1 MVTNRPKCQVPNCGK
16 NAHNKSTTANPRW
29 RKASWVR
36 EEFGVEEGYVCN
48 KHHFKNY
55 AIGGWVYK
63 QHRKTYCENI
73 DNRLGHGKCTT
84 TIIDPE
90 WQLEVDHIDGNH
102 DNNEESNLQTLCAC
116 CHRLKTRDNRDYL
129 SLPHVFIKKVA

>member
-1 MVTNRPKCQVPNCGK
+1 MVTNRPKCQVPGCGK
-16 NAHNKSTTANPRW
+16 NAHNTNTTANPKW

-36 EEFGVEEGYVCN
+36 EEFGVEEGYVCG

-55 AIGGWVYK
+55 DIGGWIYK
-63 QHRKTYCENI
+63 KYRKTYCENI
-73 DNRLGHGKCTT
+73 DGRLGHGKCTT
-84 TIIDPE
+84 TIIDAE

-116 CHRLKTRDNRDYL
+116 CHRLKTRDNQDYL
-129 SLPHVFIKKVA
+129 SLPTVFMKKAA